1 MNLHRLLQ
9 ARAAADKPV
18 RVGVIGCGKF
28 ASMYLAQVPRIP
40 GMHVAAIA
48 DVDPG
53 RARNNL
59 ERIGWPGERVGAA
72 NLKKALKSGTTW
84 LTADAAKLFAADEI
98 DVIVEATGDPPAGI
112 GHALDVADAGKSI
125 IMVNVEADAVAGPYL
140 ATKVQAGGGVYSLA
154 YGDQPALICELVDWA
169 RASGFEVTAAGRGH
183 KWLPEYR
190 TYTPDNVWDGYGL
203 TPQQAEEGGMNPRMF
218 TSFLDGTKPAIE
230 STAVAN
236 ATGLTPAPDGLAYP
250 PCAIDD
256 LPEVLRPADEGGAL
270 HHKGQVE
277 VVSSLKPDG
286 TPIDHDIRWGV
297 FAVIEAGDEYVRRCF
312 SEYGLKTDASG
323 RYAVSYKRWH
333 MIGLELGISVASVA
347 LRGEPTGVATGFR
360 ADAVAMA
367 KRDLKAGETLDGEGG
382 YTVSGTLLPAERSL
396 AQGALPVG
404 LAHNVTLAVDV
415 PAGSVL
421 RKSDVKLN
429 TNSLAVIAREEM
441 ERAFAPENKNKP
453 RGKAAAE

>member
-1 MNLHRLLQ
+1 
-9 ARAAADKPV
+9 
-18 RVGVIGCGKF
+18 
-28 ASMYLAQVPRIP
+28 
-40 GMHVAAIA
+40 
-48 DVDPG
+48 
-53 RARNNL
+53 
-59 ERIGWPGERVGAA
+59 
-72 NLKKALKSGTTW
+72 
-84 LTADAAKLFAADEI
+84 
-98 DVIVEATGDPPAGI
+98 VIVEATGDPAAGI
-112 GHALDVADAGKSI
+112 GHALDAADAGKGI

-169 RASGFEVTAAGRGH
+169 RASGFDVTAAGRGH
-183 KWLPEYR
+183 KWLPEYQ

-277 VVSSLKPDG
+277 VVSSLRPDG

-297 FAVIEAGDEYVRRCF
+297 FAVVEAGNEYVQRCF

-333 MIGLELGISVASVA
+333 LIGLELGISVASVA
-347 LRGEPTGVATGFR
+347 LRGEPTGAATAFH

-429 TNSLAVIAREEM
+429 ENSLAVIAREEM
-441 ERAFAPENKNKP
+441 ERAYAPEPKNKP
-453 RGKAAAE
+453 HGKAAAE

>member
-9 ARAAADKPV
+9 ARAAADDPV

-28 ASMYLAQVPRIP
+28 ASMYLAQVPRTP
-40 GMHVAAIA
+40 GVHVAAIA
-48 DVDPG
+48 DIDPS
-53 RARNNL
+53 RARDNL

-72 NLKKALKSGTTW
+72 NLKKALKSGATW

-98 DVIVEATGDPPAGI
+98 DVIVEATGDPAAGI
-112 GHALDVADAGKSI
+112 GHALDAADAGKSI

-140 ATKVQAGGGVYSLA
+140 ATKVQAAGGVYSLA

-169 RASGFEVTAAGRGH
+169 RASGFAVTAAGRGH

-190 TYTPDNVWDGYGL
+190 TYTPDNVWGGYGL
-203 TPQQAEEGGMNPRMF
+203 TPQQAEQGGMNPRMF

-256 LPEVLRPADEGGAL
+256 LPAVLRPADEGGVL

-286 TPIDHDIRWGV
+286 TPIDRDIRWGV
-297 FAVIEAGDEYVRRCF
+297 FAVFEAGDEYVRRCF

-323 RYAVSYKRWH
+323 
-333 MIGLELGISVASVA
+333 
-347 LRGEPTGVATGFR
+347 
-360 ADAVAMA
+360 
-367 KRDLKAGETLDGEGG
+367 
-382 YTVSGTLLPAERSL
+382 
-396 AQGALPVG
+396 
-404 LAHNVTLAVDV
+404 
-415 PAGSVL
+415 
-421 RKSDVKLN
+421 
-429 TNSLAVIAREEM
+429 
-441 ERAFAPENKNKP
+441 
-453 RGKAAAE
+453 